1 MLSGTQALI
10 ALALA
15 TPIAIWAAWSDL
27 ATMKIPNK
35 SVLALGAVFLVAGP
49 FLLTWNAY
57 FWALAI
63 LAITLVIG
71 FVLSSIG
78 MVGAGDAK
86 LATAMS
92 PFFVG
97 GDVAVI
103 MFLIAGC
110 MIGALILHRIMKG
123 IGPLRRAT
131 PNWTSW
137 EAGKYFPFGLALSS
151 MLVIYLALMGTIEA
165 AG

>member
-1 MLSGTQALI
+1 MLVGTQALI

-15 TPIAIWAAWSDL
+15 TPIAIWAAWSDM

-35 SVLALGAVFLVAGP
+35 AVLALAAVFLASGP
-49 FLLTWNAY
+49 FLLPWNAY
-57 FWALAI
+57 LWGLGI
-63 LAITLVIG
+63 LGITLIIG

-86 LATAMS
+86 LATAMA

-103 MFLIAGC
+103 MFLVAAC
-110 MIGALILHRIMKG
+110 MIGALILHRIAKG
-123 IGPLRRAT
+123 IGPIRRAT
-131 PNWTSW
+131 ENWASW
-137 EAGKYFPFGLALSS
+137 SAGRYFPFGLALSA
-151 MLVIYLALMGTIEA
+151 MLVIYLALMGTIGA
-165 AG
+165 AV